1 MTSFEPTIIV
11 KSLLVLRGSEVVYQ
25 ANFHLGVNILA
36 GENSSGKSTVLSF
49 LVYGLGADVSDWS
62 EHAQK
67 CDRVMVEV
75 SVNGQPAVFSRFIE
89 ARSMQPMDIFPGEIS
104 QALGAPSTAWQRFPY
119 RSSTE
124 KISFSQ
130 QIFGMLALPELQT
143 EVSGKITMHQLLRLH
158 YADQMSSIEH
168 IFRDEAFDSPDLRDA
183 IGRFL
188 FGAYD
193 NEIYK
198 NKLLLRDLKSRLESI
213 NASLKSIYAV
223 LPHDTPLTLNWV
235 FNYHRLL
242 TEKIEKI
249 RSNIDEIES
258 SVDPEGSNVSL
269 VPLQQALSKLKV
281 SQAQLSEIDQK
292 LEALELEFA
301 DSELFISSI
310 SDKIQSIEDSS
321 AVSSEIDEV
330 RYTHCPSCYASLS
343 EIQMQSAC
351 HLCQQPFDQGR
362 LQARMLRQL
371 ASIRLQ
377 LRQSKALQHD
387 RENEIRNAKSLREK
401 LLSEW
406 RVASENVDRLQS
418 QPTSLV
424 RNQIRLLYEE
434 LGGLQ
439 QEQKTLSDRATLI
452 EKLDQMSAESKDT
465 SAEMATIEDTNRRLI
480 AAEEDRLK
488 IGKTSI
494 ADQVLWFLRHDLP
507 RQDTFQDA
515 KSLNFSF
522 EKDSISVNGIEYFS
536 ASSKVYLKNAFIVGF
551 LFAAVQQPAFR
562 HLRFAI
568 LDTIEDK
575 GIEPER
581 SQNFQRLLVEK
592 SLNSKIDH
600 QIIFAT
606 AMIDPSLD
614 DDKFVVGRKSTH
626 SDRTLKILG

>member
-1 MTSFEPTIIV
+1 MTSFEPTLLV
-11 KSLLVLRGSEVVYQ
+11 KSLIVFRGSNVVYE
-25 ANFHLGVNILA
+25 ANFHSGVNILA

-62 EHAQK
+62 EHAQR

-75 SVNGQPAVFSRFIE
+75 SVNGQTAVFSRFIV
-89 ARSMQPMDIFPGEIS
+89 ARSMQSMDIFPGEMR
-104 QALGAPSTAWQRFPY
+104 QALGAPSTEWQRFPY

-158 YADQMSSIEH
+158 YADQMSSVEH
-168 IFRDEAFDSPDLRDA
+168 IFRDEAFDSPALRDA

-193 NEIYK
+193 NEIYR
-198 NKLLLRDLKSRLESI
+198 NQLLLRDLKSRLDSI
-213 NASLKSIYAV
+213 SASLKSIYAV
-223 LPHDTPLTLNWV
+223 LPHDTPLTLDWL
-235 FNYHRLL
+235 FKYHSSLN
-242 TEKIEKI
+242 EKIEKL
-249 RSNIDEIES
+249 RSTIDEIES
-258 SVDPEGSNVSL
+258 NVDPEDGSVSL
-269 VPLQQALSKLKV
+269 VPLQQALLKLKV
-281 SQAQLSEIDQK
+281 SQTQLSEIDQK
-292 LEALELEFA
+292 IESLELEFA

-321 AVSSEIDEV
+321 LVSSEIDEV

-351 HLCQQPFDQGR
+351 HLCQQPFDQER

-371 ASIRLQ
+371 ASIRRQ
-377 LRQSKALQHD
+377 LKQSKALQND
-387 RENEIRNAKSLREK
+387 RENEIRLAKSAREK
-401 LLSEW
+401 ILSEW
-406 RVASENVDRLQS
+406 RAASENVDRLQS
-418 QPTSLV
+418 RPTSST

-439 QEQKTLSDRATLI
+439 QEQKTLSERATLI
-452 EKLDQMSAESKDT
+452 EKLDQMSAEKQDIV
-465 SAEMATIEDTNRRLI
+465 AEMESLEDTNRRLI

-488 IGKTSI
+488 IGTAAIS
-494 ADQVLWFLRHDLP
+494 DEVLWFLRHDLP

-515 KSLNFSF
+515 KSLTFSF

-536 ASSKVYLKNAFIVGF
+536 ASSKVYLKNSFIAGF
-551 LFAAVQQPAFR
+551 LFAATKQASFR

-568 LDTIEDK
+568 LDTMEDK
-575 GIEPER
+575 GIEPDR

-592 SLNSKIDH
+592 SENSKIDH

-614 DDKFVVGRKSTH
+614 DDKYLVGRKSTH
-626 SDRTLKILG
+626 SNRTLNLLG